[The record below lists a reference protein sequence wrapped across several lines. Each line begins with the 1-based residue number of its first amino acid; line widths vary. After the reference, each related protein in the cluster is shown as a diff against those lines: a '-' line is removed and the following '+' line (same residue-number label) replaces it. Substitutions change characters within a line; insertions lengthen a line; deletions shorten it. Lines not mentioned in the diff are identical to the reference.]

1 MKRYFGPWQANFF
14 TGLAVILPAVLS
26 LWLVHW
32 LFGTIANLTDTLL
45 FFLPERITHTDH
57 GLGPMHWYWSV
68 VALVLA
74 VGLVALIGSIA
85 RLYLGRQMIQALDR
99 LMLQV
104 PLLNKIYGA
113 IKQVN
118 DAFATSKNSSF
129 KQVVMVE
136 FPRDGVYSIGF
147 ITGDQHQE
155 VQAKTQEKM
164 VSVFIPTTPN
174 PTSGYLILV
183 AETKLTKLDMP
194 VSDGIK
200 FIISLGSVA
209 PEYQAK
215 PAGAPN
221 VRITQPVG
229 NVPPV

>member
-1 MKRYFGPWQANFF
+1 VKRYFGPWQANFF

-26 LWLVHW
+26 LALLHW

-45 FFLPERITHTDH
+45 FFLPERLTHTDH
-57 GLGPMHWYWSV
+57 GLGPMHWYWSA

-118 DAFATSKNSSF
+118 DAFATSKNSPF

-183 AETKLTKLDMP
+183 AEAKLTKLDMP

-209 PEYQAK
+209 PEYQGK

-221 VRITQPVG
+221 VRVTQPTA
-229 NVPPV
+229 

>member
-1 MKRYFGPWQANFF
+1 MKRYFGHWQANFF

-26 LWLVHW
+26 LALVHW

-45 FFLPERITHTDH
+45 IFIPAHITHAEH
-57 GLGPMHWYWSV
+57 GKGPMHWYWSV
-68 VALVLA
+68 FALVLA
-74 VGLVALIGSIA
+74 VGLVALIGTVT
-85 RLYLGRQMIQALDR
+85 RLYLGRQIIQAMDR

-147 ITGDQHQE
+147 ITGDQHKE
-155 VQAKTQEKM
+155 VEAKTREKM

-183 AETKLTKLDMP
+183 AEAKLTKLDMP

-209 PEYQAK
+209 PEYQGK

-221 VRITQPVG
+221 VKIAQPVG
-229 NVPPV
+229 TEPTI

>member
-1 MKRYFGPWQANFF
+1 VKRYFGHWQANFF
-14 TGLAVILPAVLS
+14 AGLAVILPAVLS
-26 LWLVHW
+26 LALAHW

-45 FFLPERITHTDH
+45 FFLPERLTHTDH
-57 GLGPMHWYWSV
+57 GMGPMHWYWSLT
-68 VALVLA
+68 ALVLA

-85 RLYLGRQMIQALDR
+85 RFYLGRQMIQAMDR
-99 LMLQV
+99 LMLRV

-118 DAFATSKNSSF
+118 DAFATSKSSSF

-147 ITGDQHQE
+147 ITGDQNQE
-155 VQAKTQEKM
+155 VQAKMKEKM

-183 AETKLTKLDMP
+183 AEAKLTKLDMP

-215 PAGAPN
+215 LTGAPA
-221 VRITQPVG
+221 VRITQPT
-229 NVPPV
+229 N

>member
-1 MKRYFGPWQANFF
+1 MKRYFGHWQANFF

-26 LWLVHW
+26 LALVHW

-45 FFLPERITHTDH
+45 IFIPAHITHADH
-57 GLGPMHWYWSV
+57 GKGPMYWYWSMF
-68 VALVLA
+68 ALILA
-74 VGLVALIGSIA
+74 AGLVAAIGTVA
-85 RLYLGRQMIQALDR
+85 RLYFGRQIIQMLDQ
-99 LMLQV
+99 LMLKV

-118 DAFATSKNSSF
+118 DAFVTNKDSSF

-147 ITGDQHQE
+147 ITNE
-155 VQAKTQEKM
+155 NNAEAQARMKEKV

-183 AETKLTKLDMP
+183 AEHKLTKLDMP

-200 FIISLGSVA
+200 FIISLGAVA
-209 PEYQAK
+209 PDYQGK
-215 PAGAPN
+215 PAGVPD
-221 VRITQPVG
+221 VRITQPKG
-229 NVPPV
+229 

>member
-1 MKRYFGPWQANFF
+1 VKRYFGPWQANFF

-26 LWLVHW
+26 LALLHW

-45 FFLPERITHTDH
+45 FFLPERLTHTDH
-57 GLGPMHWYWSV
+57 GHGPMHWYWSV
-68 VALVLA
+68 FALVLA
-74 VGLVALIGSIA
+74 VGLVALVGSIA
-85 RLYLGRQMIQALDR
+85 RLYLGRQIIQALDR

-155 VQAKTQEKM
+155 VQAKTKEKM

-183 AETKLTKLDMP
+183 AEDKLTKLDMP

-215 PAGAPN
+215 PVGAPN
-221 VRITQPVG
+221 VRITQPTS
-229 NVPPV
+229 